1 MKSDIP
7 FRRRLIVIDIM
18 VPTLVIFS
26 LLGRW
31 PFTIFVALV
40 LSFAAWELWR
50 MFHRGGYSPSLPV
63 MLVFVF
69 ASAILRYL
77 FEMQYSGLWLA
88 ILIMAAMFHHTIMQ
102 QQGKKTTAFDF
113 MITVGASVYLGWL
126 GSYAISIRS
135 LPNGYLWLLLIFPII
150 SIADSGGYI
159 FGRLFG
165 KHKMMP
171 LVSPKKSWEGY
182 LGGILLGA
190 LGGWGLAALWHIKA
204 AELLPVYG
212 LITGLVISIIAPFGD
227 FGESMIKRQ
236 FNLKDT
242 SNLLLEHGGILD
254 RADSSLWAA
263 PIGYYLIHLLTNIQ
277 F

>member
-1 MKSDIP
+1 MKRDMP
-7 FRRRLIVIDIM
+7 LRRRLVVINIM

-40 LSFAAWELWR
+40 LSAAAWELWR
-50 MFHRGGYSPSLPV
+50 MFRNGGYAPSLPL

-69 ASAILRYL
+69 SVVILRYV
-77 FEMQYSGLWLA
+77 FEMKYSGLWFSVL
-88 ILIMAAMFHHTIMQ
+88 ILAAMFYHTLMQ
-102 QQGKKTTAFDF
+102 QHGSNTSSIDF
-113 MITVGASVYLGWL
+113 MITVGGAAYLGWL

-171 LVSPKKSWEGY
+171 VVSPKKTWEGY
-182 LGGILLGA
+182 LGGILLGT

-204 AELLPVYG
+204 PELLPVYG
-212 LITGLVISIIAPFGD
+212 LITGFIISILAPFGD
-227 FGESMIKRQ
+227 FGESMFKRQ
-236 FNLKDT
+236 FEVKDT
-242 SNLLLEHGGILD
+242 SHILLEHGGILD

-263 PIGYYLIHLLTNIQ
+263 AIGYYLILLLTSFQ
-277 F
+277 L